1 MKQVYSEIILS
12 IILFVVSIFLIFMP
26 PVKLFFTIL
35 GVIGMIVA
43 LSLLIT
49 NILLG
54 GLR

>member
-12 IILFVVSIFLIFMP
+12 IILFVGSIFLIFMP
-26 PVKLFFTIL
+26 PIKLFFTIL

-43 LSLLIT
+43 LFSLLA
-49 NILLG
+49 NILLE